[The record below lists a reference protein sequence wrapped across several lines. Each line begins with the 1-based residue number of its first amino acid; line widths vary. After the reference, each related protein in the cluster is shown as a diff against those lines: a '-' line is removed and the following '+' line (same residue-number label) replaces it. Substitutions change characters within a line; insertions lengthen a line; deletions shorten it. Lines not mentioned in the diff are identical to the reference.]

1 MTRTQHSEL
10 STQHFFHMS
19 HKSYGLLE
27 GKKGIIFGPLDETS
41 LGWQI
46 ALAAHREG
54 ATLAISNVAVAL
66 RVGQPKELAKLLGG
80 VPLIACDVSNS
91 EEIGTCFSEAKEKL
105 GALDFFVHSVG
116 MSQNIRKG

>member
-1 MTRTQHSEL
+1 MTQ
-10 STQHFFHMS
+10 
-19 HKSYGLLE
+19 SYGLLK

-54 ATLAISNVAVAL
+54 AQLAISNVAVAL
-66 RVGQPKELAKLLGG
+66 RVGEPKRLAEMLGG

-91 EEIGTCFSEAKEKL
+91 EEISACFTEAKEKL
-105 GALDFFVHSVG
+105 GPLDFFVHSVG
-116 MSQNIRKG
+116 MSQNIRKGLSYENSKYDWFLKTL